1 MAALLNIRHTD
12 VNLMTSS
19 GATAYGIAEL
29 KNDKETK
36 LALKKAG
43 AKPKHFVKTMAHL
56 LVPSKTKYAQMEMRK
71 SLVSLSFFS
80 SVMP

>member
-1 MAALLNIRHTD
+1 MLACEKGYPKTVAALLNIRHTD

-36 LALKKAG
+36 L
-43 AKPKHFVKTMAHL
+43 
-56 LVPSKTKYAQMEMRK
+56 
-71 SLVSLSFFS
+71 FFS
-80 SVMP
+80 FPFEHTLFWTEQVDEPLF

>member
-1 MAALLNIRHTD
+1 MEQDPNITLEDGWTTLMLACEKGYPKTVAALLNIRHTD

-36 LALKKAG
+36 LFS
-43 AKPKHFVKTMAHL
+43 HFHL
-56 LVPSKTKYAQMEMRK
+56 SILCFGRNK
-71 SLVSLSFFS
+71 
-80 SVMP
+80 